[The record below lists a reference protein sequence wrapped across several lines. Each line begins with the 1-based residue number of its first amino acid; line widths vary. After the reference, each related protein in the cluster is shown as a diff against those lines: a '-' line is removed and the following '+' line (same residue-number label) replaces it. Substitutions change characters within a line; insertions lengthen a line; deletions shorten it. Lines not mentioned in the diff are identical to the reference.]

1 MNKNL
6 SIKMVEAVELIRQS
20 ETILIA
26 SHINPDG
33 DNIGSSLALTLALK
47 KINKNVFILKS
58 DSVPNSFSFL
68 PGIDLIKEY
77 DNKLKDIDLFIVL
90 DCGDEDR
97 LGENKSI
104 LKIANKTINI
114 DHHISNTNFG
124 DVNIV
129 DSEAAATG
137 ELIYHF
143 IKQIDVELDKDIATN
158 LYTAISTDTGS
169 FKYESVTGD
178 THRIIADLL
187 DYKIDKNNI
196 NINLY
201 ESMNFTQMKLFI
213 KSLASLETFNNAEIA
228 IIKVTQEMLEE
239 TGASLEDAEGIISFV
254 RKISTVEAAC
264 VLKEL
269 DSENIKISLRTKKY
283 LNASK
288 ICEQF
293 NGGGH
298 KRAAGCTI
306 YKPIEQAKELIIKAI
321 QTELKV

>member
-1 MNKNL
+1 MNKDL
-6 SIKMVEAVELIRQS
+6 SIKMIEAIELIKES
-20 ETILIA
+20 KTILIA
-26 SHINPDG
+26 SHVNPDG

-47 KINKNVFILKS
+47 KINKNVLILKS

-68 PGIDLIKEY
+68 PGIDLIREY
-77 DNKLKDIDLFIVL
+77 DSKLKDIDLFIVL

-97 LGENKSI
+97 LGENKP
-104 LKIANKTINI
+104 LLETAKKIINI

-124 DVNIV
+124 DINIV
-129 DSEAAATG
+129 DHEASATG
-137 ELIYHF
+137 ELIYYF
-143 IKQIDVELDKDIATN
+143 IKQMNIDFDKEIATN
-158 LYTAISTDTGS
+158 LYTAISSDTGS

-201 ESMNFTQMKLFI
+201 ESMSFTQMKLFV
-213 KSLASLETFNNAEIA
+213 KSLASLEILNNSQIA
-228 IIKVTQEMLEE
+228 VVKVTQEMLKE
-239 TGASLEDAEGIISFV
+239 TGASLEDAEGIISFI

-269 DSENIKISLRTKKY
+269 ESENIKISLRTKKY
-283 LNASK
+283 LDASK
-288 ICEQF
+288 ICENF

-306 YKPIEQAKELIIKAI
+306 YKNIEEAKKLIIQEI

>member
-1 MNKNL
+1 MNKDL
-6 SIKMVEAVELIRQS
+6 SIKMIEAIELIKES
-20 ETILIA
+20 KTILIA
-26 SHINPDG
+26 SHVNPDG

-47 KINKNVFILKS
+47 KIDKNVLILKS

-68 PGIDLIKEY
+68 PGIDLIREY
-77 DNKLKDIDLFIVL
+77 DSKLKDIDLFIVL

-97 LGENKSI
+97 LGENKP
-104 LKIANKTINI
+104 LLETAKKIINI

-124 DVNIV
+124 DINIV
-129 DSEAAATG
+129 DHEASATG
-137 ELIYHF
+137 ELIYYF
-143 IKQIDVELDKDIATN
+143 IKQMNIDFDKEIATN
-158 LYTAISTDTGS
+158 LYTAISSDTGS

-201 ESMNFTQMKLFI
+201 ESMSFTQMKLFV
-213 KSLASLETFNNAEIA
+213 KSLASLEILNNSQIA
-228 IIKVTQEMLEE
+228 VVKVTQEMLKE
-239 TGASLEDAEGIISFV
+239 TGASLEDAEGIISFI

-269 DSENIKISLRTKKY
+269 ESENIKISLRTKKY
-283 LNASK
+283 LDASK
-288 ICEQF
+288 ICENF

-306 YKPIEQAKELIIKAI
+306 YKNIEEAKKLIIQEI

>member
-1 MNKNL
+1 MNKDL
-6 SIKMVEAVELIRQS
+6 SIKMIEAIELIKES
-20 ETILIA
+20 KTILIA
-26 SHINPDG
+26 SHVNPDG

-47 KINKNVFILKS
+47 KINKNVLILKS

-68 PGIDLIKEY
+68 PGIDLIREY
-77 DNKLKDIDLFIVL
+77 DSKLKDIDLFIVL

-97 LGENKSI
+97 LGENKP
-104 LKIANKTINI
+104 LLETAKKIINI

-124 DVNIV
+124 DINIV
-129 DSEAAATG
+129 DHEASATG
-137 ELIYHF
+137 ELIYYF
-143 IKQIDVELDKDIATN
+143 IKQMNIDFDKEIATN
-158 LYTAISTDTGS
+158 LYTAISSDTGS

-201 ESMNFTQMKLFI
+201 ESMSFTQMKLFV
-213 KSLASLETFNNAEIA
+213 KSLASLEILNNSQIA
-228 IIKVTQEMLEE
+228 VVKVTQEILKE
-239 TGASLEDAEGIISFV
+239 TGASLEDAEGIISFI

-269 DSENIKISLRTKKY
+269 ESENIKISLRTKKY
-283 LNASK
+283 LDASK
-288 ICEQF
+288 ICENF

-306 YKPIEQAKELIIKAI
+306 YKNIEEAKKLIIQEI